1 MADRVV
7 DRGEA
12 IQVQEDDAGPGGH
25 RGVAQHVPGA
35 LLDIGPVWQAG
46 QAVVE
51 GEVGDLLAQ
60 RDLVAH
66 VARGDQHLDGLAG
79 HLVAQ
84 QGRLDVPP
92 RPVGGPD
99 PDREPAGALES
110 LEALASFGVAA
121 EGQPDRGQHGG
132 PVLGMDEVEQPPAGQ
147 RRGRVAVVLDR
158 RARVPDHAVQ
168 VADQDDVA
176 GPVGQ
181 VAQAP
186 AGLPPD
192 AEHGQVLPHQHE
204 DPRGQHE
211 HPGAARHDQRDPG
224 RRRAGQAVGYHHHGG
239 HGGGQHRDDGRRRR
253 TRRAAGP
260 TGPEPF
266 GHPPRRRAEQQRR
279 DHREQLARDAQVSAQ
294 HPLTHGQRVA
304 DGDGEQGQ
312 VGQRD
317 PPPGGGDH
325 GQQRAEHGQVGQRV
339 DEREQERARPF
350 AGPVELGAEQRGPA
364 DHQQGDGHH
373 VAIGEPGQHRAGR
386 TLLRA
391 AADFPFGHG
400 EHGDADGHGG
410 QGQQRRQVG
419 EGQAGGGVQRAAEDP
434 LHDQAGAVQR
444 GTGREPPVGP
454 RDGTLVPA
462 GAEPQAHRRPEPRQ
476 HAKHGHA
483 RRSDMISRTRAPSVP
498 PAVLNYSTHAG
509 QKRIA

>member
-1 MADRVV
+1 MPPGGALRARLAQHPLAERDDQAGFLGRAEELPRLDHLVAAPPADQRLGPGHPRGGQLHDRLELQGELAVADGLLQVADDLQPADHVRVHVRGVDLDPVAAGVLRPRHGHVRVAQHQPGRVDVGQRDAHARGERDLLASHPERLGADRAGQPLGNLRHLLGARGVLDQDGELVAAPAGHRVVHRDDGAQPPGRLGQHEVTRAVADRVV

-12 IQVQEDDAGPGGH
+12 VQVQEDDAGPGGH
-25 RGVAQHVPGA
+25 RGVAQHVTGA
-35 LLDIGPVWQAG
+35 FLDVGPVGQAG

-51 GEVGDLLAQ
+51 GEVVDLLAQ

-211 HPGAARHDQRDPG
+211 HPGAACHDQRDPG

-239 HGGGQHRDDGRRRR
+239 HGGGQHRDDGRRR
-253 TRRAAGP
+253 
-260 TGPEPF
+260 
-266 GHPPRRRAEQQRR
+266 
-279 DHREQLARDAQVSAQ
+279 
-294 HPLTHGQRVA
+294 
-304 DGDGEQGQ
+304 
-312 VGQRD
+312 
-317 PPPGGGDH
+317 
-325 GQQRAEHGQVGQRV
+325 
-339 DEREQERARPF
+339 
-350 AGPVELGAEQRGPA
+350 
-364 DHQQGDGHH
+364 
-373 VAIGEPGQHRAGR
+373 
-386 TLLRA
+386 
-391 AADFPFGHG
+391 
-400 EHGDADGHGG
+400 
-410 QGQQRRQVG
+410 
-419 EGQAGGGVQRAAEDP
+419 
-434 LHDQAGAVQR
+434 
-444 GTGREPPVGP
+444 
-454 RDGTLVPA
+454 
-462 GAEPQAHRRPEPRQ
+462 
-476 HAKHGHA
+476 
-483 RRSDMISRTRAPSVP
+483 
-498 PAVLNYSTHAG
+498 
-509 QKRIA
+509 